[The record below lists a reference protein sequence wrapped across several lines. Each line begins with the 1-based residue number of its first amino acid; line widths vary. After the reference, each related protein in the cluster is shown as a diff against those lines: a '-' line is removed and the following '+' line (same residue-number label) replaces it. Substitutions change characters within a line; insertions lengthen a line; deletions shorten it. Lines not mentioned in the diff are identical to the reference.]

1 VPVGAA
7 AFNRLVMTSLT
18 DPLTRLPGRRRLE
31 QRLDTLY
38 SDFAPRM
45 VGLLVIDVDR
55 FQRVNDDLG
64 RSGGDD
70 LLRKIGPLLQR
81 TIAGEHLVV
90 RLWSDEFAV
99 LVERDADAELL
110 QALAER
116 VRDAFAEPF
125 GVLGERVRVGVTIG
139 GAIVDSD
146 DGVWA
151 ELLHRADLAARR
163 AKRHGTGYELYRDSD
178 AQDEGRELLN
188 RVDELR
194 EAIPAGQLT
203 LRWQPQV
210 EQADGAVRRVE
221 ALVRWR
227 HPRLGLLAPHDF
239 LLVAEAA
246 DLLEE
251 LFDEVLRQALG
262 QLARW
267 RRDHEREL
275 AVAVNLA
282 LPNVLDERL
291 PSTVASALV
300 DCGVPPRLLTLELPE
315 RAVIEDPRRA
325 LDVLFKL
332 RALGVQ
338 LSLDD
343 FGTGAASLTYL
354 GRLPVDELKV
364 DRAFVSRLR
373 SDPRDAAV
381 VRAVVQLGRQLD
393 LRVVAEGVED
403 EETAR
408 RLRALGADALQGHH
422 LCEPLPAT
430 ELERWLDVRDRERA
444 PEPPAA

>member
-1 VPVGAA
+1 
-7 AFNRLVMTSLT
+7 MTSLT

-55 FQRVNDDLG
+55 FQRLNDDLG
-64 RSGGDD
+64 RSGGDE
-70 LLRKIGPLLQR
+70 LLRTIGPLLQR

-110 QALAER
+110 AALARR
-116 VRDAFAEPF
+116 VHAAFADPF
-125 GVLGERVRVGVTIG
+125 AVAGERVRVGVTIG
-139 GAIVDSD
+139 GALVDSD
-146 DGVWA
+146 DGAWA

-163 AKRHGTGYELYRDSD
+163 AKRHGTGYELFRDSD

-194 EAIPAGQLT
+194 DAIPGGELT
-203 LRWQPQV
+203 VHWQPQL
-210 EQADGAVRRVE
+210 ELADGVVRRVE

-227 HPRLGLLAPHDF
+227 HPRLGLLRARDF
-239 LLVAEAA
+239 LLLAEAA

-251 LFDEVLRQALG
+251 LFDEVLRQTLG

-267 RRDHEREL
+267 RRDDEREL
-275 AVAVNLA
+275 AGAVNLG

-300 DCGVPPRLLTLELPE
+300 DCGVPARLLTLELTE
-315 RAVIEDPRRA
+315 EAVVEDPRRA

-343 FGTGAASLTYL
+343 FGAGAATPTYL
-354 GRLPVDELKV
+354 RRLPVDELKV
-364 DRAFVSRLR
+364 DRSFVARLR
-373 SDPRDAAV
+373 DDPRDAAV
-381 VRAVVQLGRQLD
+381 VRAVVQLGRELD

-403 EETAR
+403 EATAR

-422 LCEPLPAT
+422 VSEPLPAA
-430 ELERWLDVRDRERA
+430 ELERWLAARERT